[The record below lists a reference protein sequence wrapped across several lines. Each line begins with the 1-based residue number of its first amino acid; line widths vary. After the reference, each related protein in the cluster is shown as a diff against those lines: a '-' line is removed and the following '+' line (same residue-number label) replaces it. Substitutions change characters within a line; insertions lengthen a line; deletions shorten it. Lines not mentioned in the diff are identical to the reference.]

1 MHNDSDNS
9 AVLLD
14 LIKILLDLFLA
25 QIIAPLGGS
34 LGEGLLFRLG
44 PALRKLDKNNPRPV
58 IVKTSGLEARVTALN
73 S

>member
-1 MHNDSDNS
+1 MHNDPDNS

-58 IVKTSGLEARVTALN
+58 IVSRTSGLG
-73 S
+73 SQG

>member
-1 MHNDSDNS
+1 MHNDPDNS

-14 LIKILLDLFLA
+14 LIQILLNLLLA
-25 QIIAPLGGS
+25 QIIAPLGGG